1 MIEQYDFLETP
12 TLSKRNLLEAARL
25 SYIAFEDFYN
35 IFSKDNYKMIS
46 VISDHLNNFSELNQK
61 LVCQHHNKLVG
72 ICSYYKTPE
81 MNERQTSGLKSLLE
95 ISGNIASSMRSLR
108 MYRQNFSTPSNEGM
122 YISRFAVNELYRGS
136 GLALDLLKTA
146 EKKFKKVGAK
156 KKFFKRKEM

>member
-1 MIEQYDFLETP
+1 MIEQYDILETP
-12 TLSKRNLLEAARL
+12 KLSKRNLLEAARL

-81 MNERQTSGLKSLLE
+81 MNERQSSGLKALLE
-95 ISGNIASSMRSLR
+95 IS
-108 MYRQNFSTPSNEGM
+108 
-122 YISRFAVNELYRGS
+122 
-136 GLALDLLKTA
+136 
-146 EKKFKKVGAK
+146 
-156 KKFFKRKEM
+156 